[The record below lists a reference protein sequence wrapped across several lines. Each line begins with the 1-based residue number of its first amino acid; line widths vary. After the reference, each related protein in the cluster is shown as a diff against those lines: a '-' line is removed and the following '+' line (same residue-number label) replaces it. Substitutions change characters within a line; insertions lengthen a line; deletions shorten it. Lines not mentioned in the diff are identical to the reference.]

1 MTVMYFA
8 WVRERVGLSRE
19 EIELPVGVRSVS
31 ELIGWLRTRG
41 DGYERAFA
49 HPDVIRTAVNQTHVK
64 PDASL
69 IGAHEVAFFPPVT
82 GG

>member
-8 WVRERVGLSRE
+8 WVREHVGLSRE
-19 EIELPVGVRSVS
+19 VIVVPPHVRNVS
-31 ELIGWLRTRG
+31 ELITWLRTRG

-49 HPDVIRTAVNQTHVK
+49 QPQVIRTAINQTHVL
-64 PDASL
+64 PGASL
-69 IGAHEVAFFPPVT
+69 EGAREVAFFPPVT